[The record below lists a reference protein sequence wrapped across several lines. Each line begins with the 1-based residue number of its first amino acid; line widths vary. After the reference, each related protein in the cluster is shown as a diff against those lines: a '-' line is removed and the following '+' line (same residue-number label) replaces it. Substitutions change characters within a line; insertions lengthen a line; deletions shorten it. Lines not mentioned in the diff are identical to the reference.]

1 LVRRFDVI
9 VVGAGQAGQVTGA
22 TRLPLGIELTLLSAT
37 DPGVYRFSCESH
49 CVSMAA
55 PARSRQG
62 EHIVEHQRAIRMCS
76 RSFSAAAA
84 VARGSVPD
92 PIATVSPISS
102 MVMRIALFFPRTRYT
117 GTAGKALPGPK
128 RSQPSDDPRCARAYG
143 FGSAQ
148 RLEPSALSAGMRAGQ
163 SPQQRPLRSVS
174 SGGQAGRRSHP

>member
-1 LVRRFDVI
+1 M
-9 VVGAGQAGQVTGA
+9 TGA

-128 RSQPSDDPRCARAYG
+128 RSQPSDDPRCAGVGRTQRAGNRRAYG